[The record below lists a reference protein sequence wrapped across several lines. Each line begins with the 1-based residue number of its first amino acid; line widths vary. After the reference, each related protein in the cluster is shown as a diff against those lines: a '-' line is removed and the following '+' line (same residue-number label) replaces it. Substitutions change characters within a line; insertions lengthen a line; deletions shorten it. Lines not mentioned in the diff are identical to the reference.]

1 MVRLIMML
9 KVQIDNYCFSY
20 CSKGDSNNPTI
31 LFLHGFMGDRLE
43 FKTAIA
49 VLSEQFYCVAID
61 LQGHGQTEAID
72 RDNDHDDY
80 YTIQSTANFVIKFL
94 DLLRLER
101 CFLVGYSMGGRVAL
115 YLALYFPQYFHRVV
129 LESASAGLRS
139 TKERSD
145 RLAKDRQLAAK
156 LETSDFRLF
165 LENWYQ
171 QPIFATLR
179 SHPDFPQLLAH
190 RFHNSPA
197 QLAKSLRNLST
208 GMQPSL
214 WELLSEN
221 EIPLL
226 LIVGDLDLKFVQ
238 INRQM
243 QSLCK
248 QAQLEIMP
256 SCGHNIHFENPI
268 VFIEKVQSFL
278 TSCLPT

>member
-1 MVRLIMML
+1 MVL

-20 CSKGDSNNPTI
+20 CSKGDASNPTI
-31 LFLHGFMGDRLE
+31 LFLHGFMGDCFE

-80 YTIQSTANFVIKFL
+80 YTIQFTASFVIKFL

-179 SHPDFPQLLAH
+179 SHPDFLQMLAH
-190 RFHNSPA
+190 RLNNSPV

-214 WELLSEN
+214 WEHLSEN

-226 LIVGDLDLKFVQ
+226 LIVGDLDSKFVQ

-248 QAQLEIMP
+248 YAQLEIIP

-268 VFIEKVQSFL
+268 VFIEKIQSFL
-278 TSCLPT
+278 MPVLMLV

>member
-1 MVRLIMML
+1 MVRMVLR
-9 KVQIDNYCFSY
+9 VQIDNYCFSY
-20 CSKGDSNNPTI
+20 CSKGDANNPTI
-31 LFLHGFMGDRLE
+31 LFLHGFMGDCLE
-43 FKTAIA
+43 FKNAIA

-94 DLLRLER
+94 DLLRLKR

-115 YLALYFPQYFHRVV
+115 YLAIYFPQYFHRVV

-139 TKERSD
+139 IKERSD
-145 RLAKDRQLAAK
+145 RLAKDRQLAAR
-156 LETSDFRLF
+156 LETSHLRLF

-171 QPIFATLR
+171 QPIFAALR
-179 SHPDFPQLLAH
+179 SHPDFSQMLAQ
-190 RFHNSPA
+190 RLNNSSGK
-197 QLAKSLRNLST
+197 LAKSLRNLST

-214 WELLSEN
+214 WEYLSEN
-221 EIPLL
+221 KIPLL
-226 LIVGDLDLKFVQ
+226 LLVGDLDSKFVQ

-248 QAQLEIMP
+248 YAQLEIMP

-268 VFIEKVQSFL
+268 IFIEKVRSFL
-278 TSCLPT
+278 ILD